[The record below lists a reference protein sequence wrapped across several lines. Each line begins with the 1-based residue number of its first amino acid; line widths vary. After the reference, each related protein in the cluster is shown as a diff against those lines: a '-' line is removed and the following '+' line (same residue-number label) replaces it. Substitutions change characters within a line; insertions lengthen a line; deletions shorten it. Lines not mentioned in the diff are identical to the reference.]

1 MTVETGLS
9 QVVEQSTALLDG
21 RVPQRCVVD
30 VNR

>member
-9 QVVEQSTALLDG
+9 QVVEQVAALLDG
-21 RVPQRCVVD
+21 RVRGRCVVD